1 MESLSKMK
9 QCSVTS
15 TTREHWNHHDKRA
28 RGPPRRADTT
38 EARMARRRRHH
49 EVGTKGRKKINWREW
64 AELNLPCQES
74 LDKKVSKSTKT
85 TGGGTTKG
93 PGWHDEGGTT
103 KSGRGHNEEAGVST
117 DASELSR
124 SCP

>member
-64 AELNLPCQES
+64 AELNLSCQES
-74 LDKKVSKSTKT
+74 LDKKARK
-85 TGGGTTKG
+85 
-93 PGWHDEGGTT
+93 PP
-103 KSGRGHNEEAGVST
+103 EEAHKGARMARRRRHHEVGT
-117 DASELSR
+117 R
-124 SCP
+124 PQRRGWGIN

>member
-64 AELNLPCQES
+64 AELNLSCQES

-85 TGGGTTKG
+85 TEEARQRGQDGTTKEA
-93 PGWHDEGGTT
+93 PRSRDAATT
-103 KSGRGHNEEAGVST
+103 KRLGYQLTRVS
-117 DASELSR
+117 
-124 SCP
+124 